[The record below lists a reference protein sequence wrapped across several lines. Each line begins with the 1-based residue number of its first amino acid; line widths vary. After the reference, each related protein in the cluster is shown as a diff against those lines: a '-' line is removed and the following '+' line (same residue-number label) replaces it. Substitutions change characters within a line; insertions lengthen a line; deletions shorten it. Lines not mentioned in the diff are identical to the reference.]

1 MPDLSTDLVSLLS
14 YLLPGFLVAWIFYSL
29 TTHQKPA
36 QLERVIQALIFT
48 LIVRGLVIVV
58 REGLYLVGN
67 VHRLGTWNNDSE
79 LWVSILLALAL
90 GLCVAYLTNT
100 DTLHEWLRKKK
111 ISKRS
116 SHPSEWCIVFAMEP
130 TYVVIEFKD
139 GRRLYGWPSVWP
151 SNFEKGHLY
160 ITDPSWI
167 HVGEPVPLPH
177 NDGVLVQVTEIA
189 HVEFLNRPES
199 KT

>member
-1 MPDLSTDLVSLLS
+1 
-14 YLLPGFLVAWIFYSL
+14 
-29 TTHQKPA
+29 
-36 QLERVIQALIFT
+36 
-48 LIVRGLVIVV
+48 
-58 REGLYLVGN
+58 
-67 VHRLGTWNNDSE
+67 
-79 LWVSILLALAL
+79 
-90 GLCVAYLTNT
+90 
-100 DTLHEWLRKKK
+100 
-111 ISKRS
+111 
-116 SHPSEWCIVFAMEP
+116 MEP

-167 HVGEPVPLPH
+167 HVGGPVPLPH

>member
-1 MPDLSTDLVSLLS
+1 MPELSKDLVSLLS

-48 LIVRGLVIVV
+48 LLVSGLVIVV
-58 REGLYLVGN
+58 REGLYLAGRAYHVGN
-67 VHRLGTWNNDSE
+67 WDKDSE
-79 LWVSILLALAL
+79 LLVSIVLALAL

-116 SHPSEWCIVFAMEP
+116 SHRVGHPFGHP
-130 TYVVIEFKD
+130 TSRKATFTSPIHPGFTENSRFRCPTMMASWFKSP
-139 GRRLYGWPSVWP
+139 RLR
-151 SNFEKGHLY
+151 
-160 ITDPSWI
+160 T
-167 HVGEPVPLPH
+167 
-177 NDGVLVQVTEIA
+177 
-189 HVEFLNRPES
+189 
-199 KT
+199 